1 MLFSTLDYL
10 KTHFG
15 CDPNK
20 NLCSKVVCELLEN
33 EALAKPLDRMD
44 VHLVCGDLRLQ
55 VVSEGRVLVTEE
67 QLKRLERQPAV
78 KFYVGLGSAPILP
91 RMQRVTGTLHLPG
104 ELGRLSER
112 VSERAGCPQPRR
124 MVDTSWR
131 GLPRQCLPRPER
143 QRRPRLDGW
152 RSQTVRHAWV
162 ARSHRSAGSALRHR
176 RPRDAGTLLCRG
188 RVQALGFPRLRRMAR
203 EGPQRLPGLRAPQ
216 PRGLVSPPPP
226 STTAETGC
234 W

>member
-78 KFYVGLGSAPILP
+78 KFYVVGSAPILP

-112 VSERAGCPQPRR
+112 VSERPPVVRSREEWLIPPGEGYQGNVYLGQNATATTFGWMALANCASRVGRPKSPICRICTASSA
-124 MVDTSWR
+124 TS
-131 GLPRQCLPRPER
+131 
-143 QRRPRLDGW
+143 
-152 RSQTVRHAWV
+152 
-162 ARSHRSAGSALRHR
+162 
-176 RPRDAGTLLCRG
+176 
-188 RVQALGFPRLRRMAR
+188 
-203 EGPQRLPGLRAPQ
+203 
-216 PRGLVSPPPP
+216 
-226 STTAETGC
+226 
-234 W
+234 